1 MKITV
6 NQNILLFA
14 MFFSMQVFADPLMS
28 PDWADKACK
37 AFNSNPILTGEL
49 SKDWVNNHGG
59 KGFKVVQLYRTDCG
73 IKTKVEMRIVAK
85 DGKAI
90 CEYGGKVKSSK
101 LDFDVDYLMHSKTEY
116 WKEMGA
122 GQYGPMRAM
131 FTGAL
136 KFDGP
141 MFEAM
146 SVMGPFEQF
155 LLLPGKVPG
164 DDKCP
169 VNN

>member
-1 MKITV
+1 
-6 NQNILLFA
+6 
-14 MFFSMQVFADPLMS
+14 MS
-28 PDWADKACK
+28 AEWADKACK
-37 AFNSNPILTGEL
+37 SFNSNPILTGEL
-49 SKDWVNNHGG
+49 ANDWIKNNGG
-59 KGFKVVQLYRTDCG
+59 RGYKVVHLYRTDCG
-73 IKTKVEMRIVAK
+73 ENTKVEMRIVAK
-85 DGKAI
+85 GGKAI
-90 CEYGGKVKSSK
+90 CEYGGKVKAASLN
-101 LDFDVDYLMHSKTEY
+101 LDMDYVMHSKTEY

-155 LLLPGKVPG
+155 LLLPGKIPG
-164 DDKCP
+164 DDICP
-169 VNN
+169 PGNK